1 MTQAYWD
8 AFFQLHRGLPR
19 EGPGEAQEV
28 AWAAEVAGVKP
39 DARICDAA
47 CGPGADIPALLKA
60 APRGH
65 VSALD
70 KVDAFVQQ
78 AQDSHGD
85 DPRTTI
91 FCGDMTVLTG
101 PFDFI
106 WCAGAVYFL
115 GVTKALEAWR
125 TVLAP
130 GGAIAFS
137 QVYWRTDTP
146 SAAAQE
152 GWADYPEMTDE
163 AGLRAQI
170 DAAGYDCVATR
181 HVSDKAW
188 EDYYGPL
195 DQRISQLRPNAS
207 GALKDVLDEAEA
219 EAALWRA
226 ARHEFGYLL
235 SVVRPR

>member
-19 EGPGEAQEV
+19 EGPGEAQDV
-28 AWAAEVAGVKP
+28 AWATEVAGVKP

-47 CGPGADIPALLKA
+47 CGPGADIPALLDA

-78 AQDSHGD
+78 AQGSHGGA
-85 DPRTTI
+85 PRTTI
-91 FCGDMTVLTG
+91 FCGDMAALTG
-101 PFDFI
+101 SFDFI
-106 WCAGAVYFL
+106 WHAGAVYFL

-125 TVLAP
+125 TALAP

-137 QVYWRTDTP
+137 QVFWRTDTP

-152 GWADYPEMTDE
+152 GWADYLEMSNE

-170 DAAGYDCVATR
+170 AAAGYVCIATR
-181 HVSDKAW
+181 IVSDKAW
-188 EDYYGPL
+188 ENYYQPL
-195 DQRISQLRPNAS
+195 DRRIAQLSPTAS
-207 GALKDVLDEAEA
+207 GALRDVLDEAEA
-219 EAALWRA
+219 EAALWRRA
-226 ARHEFGYLL
+226 WHEFGYLL
-235 SVVRPR
+235 CVVQPK